1 MCPKLEPYYT
11 WKVGG
16 GLKGV
21 DISMLSL
28 PRQQSKMR
36 ITWVSTGTPCKSK
49 ICLKIL
55 IKGYRMLEVYMFFR
69 VFLSEYYHSF
79 VTTYCCE
86 NNKTPVH
93 KCPFNLNFKIDD
105 KTLQMVCMIS
115 SLNILLPLLSIRTS
129 PPTLMFPTDPE
140 KTSVSSYSW
149 WTALDSKGECPGYE
163 IFLLKIKL

>member
-1 MCPKLEPYYT
+1 MEGVGILQVGIFQVPQPRGLHTELDMDAAYMCPKLEPYYT

-93 KCPFNLNFKIDD
+93 KCPFNLNFKIYN
-105 KTLQMVCMIS
+105 KPCKWS
-115 SLNILLPLLSIRTS
+115 
-129 PPTLMFPTDPE
+129 
-140 KTSVSSYSW
+140 
-149 WTALDSKGECPGYE
+149 A
-163 IFLLKIKL
+163 